1 MILHLM
7 LRINF
12 FHHLPDIIWGLGI
25 EKEHKMFKTEPLRIY
40 IVTFSEI
47 NRIILQTSVDIRIL
61 N

>member
-1 MILHLM
+1 M